1 MDARSIEILTSSFWP
16 ILKAGISF
24 TIPLTLISFALGTTL
39 AVFVAIIR
47 ISKVPVLN
55 KICELYV
62 WIIRGTPL
70 LVQLFLVFFGLPK
83 VGVVINPMPSGILVF
98 TLSIGAYSSEII
110 RAAILSIPKG
120 QWEAAM
126 SLGMSYPQ
134 QLLRI
139 ILPQA
144 FKISVPPLFNSFI
157 ALVKDTSL
165 AANITIPEMF
175 LTTQRI
181 TARNYEPLL
190 MYIEVGFI
198 YLIFCTVLNYV
209 QKEKNQ
215 RNYGYAGLG
224 RCHMLQIKHL
234 NKYFG
239 ENHVLKDIS
248 LEIESHKTMAIIGS
262 SGSGKSTLLRCIN
275 LLETPDSGTISLDG
289 KALDF
294 SKKLPKH
301 QKAAFTKK
309 TGMVFQSFNL
319 FPHKT
324 ALENI
329 MEGPVTVLKK
339 SKAEACRD
347 AIELLKRVGLE
358 DKKDSYPHQ
367 LSGGQQQRIAIARA
381 LAMKPE
387 ILLFDEPTS
396 ALDPELGAGVLSL
409 IKELSREDY
418 TIIVVTHNMSF
429 AREVSEEVVFV
440 EKGEILAKGSYDEL
454 VNLHNDR
461 ITQFLSYL
469 D

>member
-1 MDARSIEILTSSFWP
+1 
-16 ILKAGISF
+16 
-24 TIPLTLISFALGTTL
+24 
-39 AVFVAIIR
+39 
-47 ISKVPVLN
+47 
-55 KICELYV
+55 
-62 WIIRGTPL
+62 
-70 LVQLFLVFFGLPK
+70 
-83 VGVVINPMPSGILVF
+83 
-98 TLSIGAYSSEII
+98 
-110 RAAILSIPKG
+110 
-120 QWEAAM
+120 
-126 SLGMSYPQ
+126 
-134 QLLRI
+134 
-139 ILPQA
+139 
-144 FKISVPPLFNSFI
+144 
-157 ALVKDTSL
+157 
-165 AANITIPEMF
+165 
-175 LTTQRI
+175 
-181 TARNYEPLL
+181 
-190 MYIEVGFI
+190 
-198 YLIFCTVLNYV
+198 
-209 QKEKNQ
+209 
-215 RNYGYAGLG
+215 
-224 RCHMLQIKHL
+224 MLQIKHL

-347 AIELLKRVGLE
+347 AIELLKRVGME

-367 LSGGQQQRIAIARA
+367 LYGGQKQRIAIARA

>member
-1 MDARSIEILTSSFWP
+1 
-16 ILKAGISF
+16 
-24 TIPLTLISFALGTTL
+24 
-39 AVFVAIIR
+39 
-47 ISKVPVLN
+47 
-55 KICELYV
+55 
-62 WIIRGTPL
+62 
-70 LVQLFLVFFGLPK
+70 
-83 VGVVINPMPSGILVF
+83 
-98 TLSIGAYSSEII
+98 
-110 RAAILSIPKG
+110 
-120 QWEAAM
+120 
-126 SLGMSYPQ
+126 
-134 QLLRI
+134 
-139 ILPQA
+139 
-144 FKISVPPLFNSFI
+144 
-157 ALVKDTSL
+157 
-165 AANITIPEMF
+165 
-175 LTTQRI
+175 
-181 TARNYEPLL
+181 
-190 MYIEVGFI
+190 
-198 YLIFCTVLNYV
+198 
-209 QKEKNQ
+209 
-215 RNYGYAGLG
+215 
-224 RCHMLQIKHL
+224 MLQIKHL

-339 SKAEACRD
+339 IKAEACRD

>member
-1 MDARSIEILTSSFWP
+1 
-16 ILKAGISF
+16 
-24 TIPLTLISFALGTTL
+24 
-39 AVFVAIIR
+39 
-47 ISKVPVLN
+47 
-55 KICELYV
+55 
-62 WIIRGTPL
+62 
-70 LVQLFLVFFGLPK
+70 
-83 VGVVINPMPSGILVF
+83 
-98 TLSIGAYSSEII
+98 
-110 RAAILSIPKG
+110 
-120 QWEAAM
+120 
-126 SLGMSYPQ
+126 
-134 QLLRI
+134 
-139 ILPQA
+139 
-144 FKISVPPLFNSFI
+144 
-157 ALVKDTSL
+157 
-165 AANITIPEMF
+165 
-175 LTTQRI
+175 
-181 TARNYEPLL
+181 
-190 MYIEVGFI
+190 
-198 YLIFCTVLNYV
+198 
-209 QKEKNQ
+209 
-215 RNYGYAGLG
+215 
-224 RCHMLQIKHL
+224 MLQIRQL

-239 ENHVLKDIS
+239 DNHVLKDIN

-275 LLETPDSGTISLDG
+275 LLETPDSGIISLDG
-289 KALDF
+289 AELCF
-294 SKKLPKH
+294 SKKVPKH

-319 FPHKT
+319 FPHMT

-339 SKAEACRD
+339 NKADACRE
-347 AIELLKRVGLE
+347 AMELMERVGLA

-409 IKELSREDY
+409 IKELSQENY

-454 VNLHNDR
+454 VNLHNER

>member
-1 MDARSIEILTSSFWP
+1 
-16 ILKAGISF
+16 
-24 TIPLTLISFALGTTL
+24 
-39 AVFVAIIR
+39 
-47 ISKVPVLN
+47 
-55 KICELYV
+55 
-62 WIIRGTPL
+62 
-70 LVQLFLVFFGLPK
+70 
-83 VGVVINPMPSGILVF
+83 
-98 TLSIGAYSSEII
+98 
-110 RAAILSIPKG
+110 
-120 QWEAAM
+120 
-126 SLGMSYPQ
+126 
-134 QLLRI
+134 
-139 ILPQA
+139 
-144 FKISVPPLFNSFI
+144 
-157 ALVKDTSL
+157 
-165 AANITIPEMF
+165 
-175 LTTQRI
+175 
-181 TARNYEPLL
+181 
-190 MYIEVGFI
+190 
-198 YLIFCTVLNYV
+198 
-209 QKEKNQ
+209 
-215 RNYGYAGLG
+215 
-224 RCHMLQIKHL
+224 MLQIKHL

-239 ENHVLKDIS
+239 EKHVLKDIS

>member
-1 MDARSIEILTSSFWP
+1 
-16 ILKAGISF
+16 
-24 TIPLTLISFALGTTL
+24 
-39 AVFVAIIR
+39 
-47 ISKVPVLN
+47 
-55 KICELYV
+55 
-62 WIIRGTPL
+62 
-70 LVQLFLVFFGLPK
+70 
-83 VGVVINPMPSGILVF
+83 
-98 TLSIGAYSSEII
+98 
-110 RAAILSIPKG
+110 
-120 QWEAAM
+120 
-126 SLGMSYPQ
+126 
-134 QLLRI
+134 
-139 ILPQA
+139 
-144 FKISVPPLFNSFI
+144 
-157 ALVKDTSL
+157 
-165 AANITIPEMF
+165 
-175 LTTQRI
+175 
-181 TARNYEPLL
+181 
-190 MYIEVGFI
+190 
-198 YLIFCTVLNYV
+198 
-209 QKEKNQ
+209 
-215 RNYGYAGLG
+215 
-224 RCHMLQIKHL
+224 MLQIKHL

-440 EKGEILAKGSYDEL
+440 EKGEILAKVSYDEL
-454 VNLHNDR
+454 VNLHNVR

>member
-1 MDARSIEILTSSFWP
+1 
-16 ILKAGISF
+16 
-24 TIPLTLISFALGTTL
+24 
-39 AVFVAIIR
+39 
-47 ISKVPVLN
+47 
-55 KICELYV
+55 
-62 WIIRGTPL
+62 
-70 LVQLFLVFFGLPK
+70 
-83 VGVVINPMPSGILVF
+83 
-98 TLSIGAYSSEII
+98 
-110 RAAILSIPKG
+110 
-120 QWEAAM
+120 
-126 SLGMSYPQ
+126 
-134 QLLRI
+134 
-139 ILPQA
+139 
-144 FKISVPPLFNSFI
+144 
-157 ALVKDTSL
+157 
-165 AANITIPEMF
+165 
-175 LTTQRI
+175 
-181 TARNYEPLL
+181 
-190 MYIEVGFI
+190 
-198 YLIFCTVLNYV
+198 
-209 QKEKNQ
+209 
-215 RNYGYAGLG
+215 
-224 RCHMLQIKHL
+224 MLQIKHL

-239 ENHVLKDIS
+239 DNHVLKDIN

-275 LLETPDSGTISLDG
+275 LLETPDSGKIGLDG
-289 KALDF
+289 EELDF

>member
-1 MDARSIEILTSSFWP
+1 
-16 ILKAGISF
+16 
-24 TIPLTLISFALGTTL
+24 
-39 AVFVAIIR
+39 
-47 ISKVPVLN
+47 
-55 KICELYV
+55 
-62 WIIRGTPL
+62 
-70 LVQLFLVFFGLPK
+70 
-83 VGVVINPMPSGILVF
+83 
-98 TLSIGAYSSEII
+98 
-110 RAAILSIPKG
+110 
-120 QWEAAM
+120 
-126 SLGMSYPQ
+126 
-134 QLLRI
+134 
-139 ILPQA
+139 
-144 FKISVPPLFNSFI
+144 
-157 ALVKDTSL
+157 
-165 AANITIPEMF
+165 
-175 LTTQRI
+175 
-181 TARNYEPLL
+181 
-190 MYIEVGFI
+190 
-198 YLIFCTVLNYV
+198 
-209 QKEKNQ
+209 
-215 RNYGYAGLG
+215 
-224 RCHMLQIKHL
+224 MLQIKHL

-367 LSGGQQQRIAIARA
+367 LSGGQQQSIAIARA

>member
-1 MDARSIEILTSSFWP
+1 
-16 ILKAGISF
+16 
-24 TIPLTLISFALGTTL
+24 
-39 AVFVAIIR
+39 
-47 ISKVPVLN
+47 
-55 KICELYV
+55 
-62 WIIRGTPL
+62 
-70 LVQLFLVFFGLPK
+70 
-83 VGVVINPMPSGILVF
+83 
-98 TLSIGAYSSEII
+98 
-110 RAAILSIPKG
+110 
-120 QWEAAM
+120 
-126 SLGMSYPQ
+126 
-134 QLLRI
+134 
-139 ILPQA
+139 
-144 FKISVPPLFNSFI
+144 
-157 ALVKDTSL
+157 
-165 AANITIPEMF
+165 
-175 LTTQRI
+175 
-181 TARNYEPLL
+181 
-190 MYIEVGFI
+190 
-198 YLIFCTVLNYV
+198 
-209 QKEKNQ
+209 
-215 RNYGYAGLG
+215 
-224 RCHMLQIKHL
+224 MLQIKHL

-367 LSGGQQQRIAIARA
+367 LSGGQQQRNAIARA

-396 ALDPELGAGVLSL
+396 ALAPELGAGVLSL